1 MIDRAASPIESEN
14 SIEEVNV
21 EEVAREVRE
30 AANDPI
36 VPPVEKVEMET
47 QTSPD
52 DIKPVKVKEKRKTLE
67 ELAEQR
73 DWADSGIY

>member
-1 MIDRAASPIESEN
+1 MPVLIASNLSRNSDQESKPKMVDRAASPIESEN

-36 VPPVEKVEMET
+36 ILPTYTIEM
-47 QTSPD
+47 
-52 DIKPVKVKEKRKTLE
+52 
-67 ELAEQR
+67 
-73 DWADSGIY
+73 

>member
-1 MIDRAASPIESEN
+1 MSKKKKSSQATKPEMIDRAASPIQSEN

-36 VPPVEKVEMET
+36 VPPVDKVEMET
-47 QTSPD
+47 QTSP
-52 DIKPVKVKEKRKTLE
+52 
-67 ELAEQR
+67 R
-73 DWADSGIY
+73 DLK

>member
-1 MIDRAASPIESEN
+1 MVDRAASPIESEN

-36 VPPVEKVEMET
+36 ILPTYTIEM
-47 QTSPD
+47 
-52 DIKPVKVKEKRKTLE
+52 
-67 ELAEQR
+67 
-73 DWADSGIY
+73 

>member
-1 MIDRAASPIESEN
+1 MSKKKKSSQAAKPAMIDRAASPIQSEN

-36 VPPVEKVEMET
+36 VPSVDKVEMET
-47 QTSPD
+47 QTSP
-52 DIKPVKVKEKRKTLE
+52 
-67 ELAEQR
+67 R
-73 DWADSGIY
+73 DLK